1 MESKRIQILVDK
13 FLSNT
18 ATQSEKDELNQWYR
32 DAYLEEVEWLHTYD
46 DDEKILE
53 QRLLAK
59 LNSHI
64 NQQYINP
71 NVRKTG
77 IFSIPKA
84 IRIAGIA
91 ACIIIWIFTI
101 YQTTDRANT
110 PQVSFTAPSDQME
123 NTFVL
128 LPDSSKVILRSGSK
142 ISYQY
147 TDSLREIY
155 LTGNGFFEVTK
166 NKKRPF
172 LVHAGNIITR
182 VLGTSFSVESDSDKR
197 IKVAVKTGRVAIEN
211 TQKNTLAVLT
221 PNQAIDY
228 DKKQNSIRK
237 IAVLPAEQLN
247 WVNMDMRFT
256 DTPFGKLAA
265 ALTRRY
271 NTDISFENENLK
283 NCLLTGYFEGTESLP
298 EVLDILTKTVG
309 STVVFKGN
317 KIVLMGEGCPNKLY
331 NQHY

>member
-1 MESKRIQILVDK
+1 MESKRIHLLVNK

-18 ATQSEKDELNQWYR
+18 ATQSEKDELNQWYQETHQ
-32 DAYLEEVEWLHTYD
+32 EEIEWLHRNANE
-46 DDEKILE
+46 EKTLE
-53 QRLLAK
+53 QRLLVK
-59 LNSHI
+59 LNNHI
-64 NQQYINP
+64 NQQYIPP
-71 NVRKTG
+71 NDRKIR
-77 IFSIPKA
+77 IFSIPKTF
-84 IRIAGIA
+84 RIAGIA
-91 ACIIIWIFTI
+91 AACIIIGIFTI
-101 YQTTDRANT
+101 YWTTHRANT
-110 PQVSFTAPSDQME
+110 PQVSFSAPADQAE

-142 ISYQY
+142 ISYRY

-172 LVHAGNIITR
+172 LVHAGDITTR
-182 VLGTSFSVESDSDKR
+182 VLGTSFSVESDSDKH
-197 IKVAVKTGRVAIEN
+197 IKVSVKTGRVAIQN

-228 DKKQNSIRK
+228 DKSQNSIRK
-237 IAVLPAEQLN
+237 TAMVPTEQLN

-256 DTPFGKLAA
+256 DVPFGKLAA

-271 NTDISFENENLK
+271 HTDISFENQNLK

-298 EVLDILTKTVG
+298 EVLDILAKTAG
-309 STVVFKGN
+309 ATIAFKGN
-317 KIVLMGEGCPNKLY
+317 KIVLTGEGCPKQTL
-331 NQHY
+331 

>member
-18 ATQSEKDELNQWYR
+18 ASQSEKDELNQWYR
-32 DAYLEEVEWLHTYD
+32 DAHQEEVEWLHTD
-46 DDEKILE
+46 DDEEKILE
-53 QRLLAK
+53 QRLLVK

-64 NQQYINP
+64 NQQYTNP

-84 IRIAGIA
+84 FRIAGIA
-91 ACIIIWIFTI
+91 AACIIIGIFMI
-101 YQTTDRANT
+101 YRTTDRANT
-110 PQVSFTAPSDQME
+110 PQVSFSAPADQTE

-182 VLGTSFSVESDSDKR
+182 VLGTSFSVESDSDKH
-197 IKVAVKTGRVAIEN
+197 IKVAVKTGRVAIQN

-237 IAVLPAEQLN
+237 TAVVPAEQLN

-256 DTPFGKLAA
+256 DVPFGKLAA

-271 NTDISFENENLK
+271 HTDISFENENLR

-298 EVLDILTKTVG
+298 EVLDILTKTAG
-309 STVVFKGN
+309 ATVAFKGN
-317 KIVLMGEGCPNKLY
+317 KIVLTGEGCPKQTL
-331 NQHY
+331 